1 VGKQEGALTG
11 GSVFTGFGGFDLGM
25 EAAGVDV
32 EWQVEINERCNKVL
46 DINMP
51 GKRRHRDARTFP
63 PTRPE
68 EWRVDII
75 FGGDPCQENSRQ
87 RISKCVSHPSLG
99 GEFIRIVDAIRP
111 RLVLRENPSQVHADA
126 PWPWWRFRDALRD
139 IGYLVFPFRL
149 RACCLG
155 ADHRRERMF
164 LLASLPDA
172 DRIDPQQAARSRQV
186 DCSPRE
192 SEGQCEER
200 ERVRPEF
207 RPVLLD
213 APDSIHGKPAE
224 IVDGFSIDLDDE
236 DLRGYGNAVPPPM
249 GYWLGRRILEAA
261 S

>member
-1 VGKQEGALTG
+1 MTG
-11 GSVFTGFGGFDLGM
+11 GSLFTGYGGFDLGM
-25 EAAGVDV
+25 EAAGIDV
-32 EWQVEINERCNKVL
+32 EWQVEIDDRCNQVL
-46 DINMP
+46 DAEFP
-51 GKRRHRDARTFP
+51 GRLRWRDARTFP

-68 EWRVDII
+68 DWRVDII

-87 RISKCVSHPSLG
+87 RISRGVSQPSLG
-99 GEFIRIVDAIRP
+99 GEFVRIVDAIRP
-111 RLVLRENPSQVHADA
+111 RLVLRENPSQVRPDA

-172 DRIDPQQAARSRQV
+172 HGVDPQQAEGPRKADRSQRA
-186 DCSPRE
+186 
-192 SEGQCEER
+192 SEGGSEER
-200 ERVRPEF
+200 KRIRPEF
-207 RPVLLD
+207 RTVLPD
-213 APDSIHGKPAE
+213 ASDSLHGFAAGS
-224 IVDGFSIDLDDE
+224 VDGFPEGLGDE

-249 GYWLGRRILEAA
+249 GYWIGRRILEAN